1 MLWHPFPSMIASVLL
16 ACATLSLAAPTPGLL
31 GNFLRSMNESSYA
44 LPLQPGSAPLAGATH
59 FRLVPGIFP
68 QGMGY
73 HFDGLATVMSFRF
86 DAQQLTVASKYFASE
101 AQQHFSQCL
110 FEGTG
115 TGPTLGYRAC
125 LTNPGVNLLPL
136 NDQLWL
142 TIDTAFW
149 GRVDPATLGTVAG
162 ARVNFSSSGSLVLNA
177 HPACDPATRECLV
190 QYPCSEDLSPLTNQS
205 CVGRLVW
212 GAVDLTV
219 QELARA
225 TLPEDKLI
233 QHSHSPCIT
242 PNYFVSK
249 LDAFG
254 PRLKPADAGILEF
267 LHQVE
272 DDQWLVYHR
281 ATGSVR
287 IMTSPAA
294 SFVNNHF
301 WNCWES
307 PATGAIVIDLVAAT
321 SNYLDAYFEAALKM
335 PTNWSA
341 LFHAPAR
348 CTVPVSGTSIAC
360 EPFWAGGP
368 SAGVLFDYP
377 TFNPLVKMQPLYEF
391 FYAIAA
397 SSPQA
402 KWFDRLIK
410 VSALSRAIVADW
422 ASPGVFLTEAS
433 FVPHAGAQAEDD
445 GSLVSVVYNATCD
458 VSALAV
464 FDTKTLLLVS
474 WYPLDQVI
482 PFHAHGV
489 TCRAE
494 KCYTNP

>member
-1 MLWHPFPSMIASVLL
+1 MRAVSLSIALL
-16 ACATLSLAAPTPGLL
+16 AALSPAAPAPAGLL
-31 GNFLRSMNESSYA
+31 GNFLRSMNESHYA

-59 FRLVPGIFP
+59 YRLVPGVFP
-68 QGMGY
+68 RGMGY
-73 HFDGLATVMSFRF
+73 HFDGLATVMAFRF
-86 DAQQLTVASKYFASE
+86 DAQTLTVAAQYYESE
-101 AQQHFSQCL
+101 AQQHYAECL

-115 TGPTLGYRAC
+115 TGPTPGFRAC

-136 NDQLWL
+136 NNQLWL

-149 GRVDPATLGTVAG
+149 GRVDPLTLRTVAG
-162 ARVNFSSSGSLVLNA
+162 AKANVSSLVLNA
-177 HPACDPATRECLV
+177 HPACDPATSECLV
-190 QYPCSEDLSPLTNQS
+190 QYPCSRDLFPLTNQS

-212 GAVDLTV
+212 SDADLAV

-225 TLPEDKLI
+225 TLPQDKLI

-249 LDAFG
+249 LDSFG
-254 PRLKPADAGILEF
+254 ARLKPADAGLLEF

-281 ATGSVR
+281 GTGAVR
-287 IMTSPAA
+287 IITSPATA
-294 SFVNNHF
+294 FVNNHF
-301 WNCWES
+301 WNCYES
-307 PATGAIVIDLVAAT
+307 PATGAVVVDLVAAT
-321 SNYLDAYFEAALKM
+321 SDYLDAYFEASLAR
-335 PTNWSA
+335 PTNWTA
-341 LFHAPAR
+341 MFHAPAR
-348 CTVPVSGTSIAC
+348 CTVPVAGATIAC
-360 EPFWAGGP
+360 EPFWAADSA
-368 SAGVLFDYP
+368 SAGVIFDYP

-402 KWFDRLIK
+402 QWFDRLIK
-410 VSALSRAIVADW
+410 VSAPQRAIVADW

-433 FVPHAGAQAEDD
+433 FVPHAGALAEDD
-445 GSLVSVVYNATCD
+445 GSLVSVAYNATSD
-458 VSALAV
+458 ASALAV
-464 FDTKTLLLVS
+464 FSARTLLLVS

-489 TCRAE
+489 SCRAG
-494 KCYTNP
+494 KCYANP

>member
-1 MLWHPFPSMIASVLL
+1 MRAFAILALALL
-16 ACATLSLAAPTPGLL
+16 ASATRFSPGLL
-31 GNFLRSMNESSYA
+31 GNFIRSMNESRFS
-44 LPLQPGSAPLAGATH
+44 LPVQPASVQLAGVTH
-59 FRLVPGIFP
+59 YRLVPGVFP
-68 QGMGY
+68 AGMGY
-73 HFDGLATVMSFRF
+73 HFDGLATVMSFAF
-86 DAQQLTVASKYFASE
+86 DAQHLTVTSKYYMSD
-101 AQQHFSQCL
+101 AQQHYSQCL

-115 TGPTLGYRAC
+115 TGPTRGFLPC

-136 NDQLWL
+136 NNQLWL

-149 GRVDPATLGTVAG
+149 GRVDPLTLGTVAG
-162 ARVNFSSSGSLVLNA
+162 AKVNVSSLVLNA
-177 HPACDPATRECLV
+177 HPACDPATGECLV
-190 QYPCSEDLSPLTNQS
+190 QYPCSKDLSPLTNQS

-212 GAVDLTV
+212 TATDMTV

-249 LDAFG
+249 LDSFG
-254 PRLKPADAGILEF
+254 PRLKLADAGLLEF

-281 ATGSVR
+281 PTGAVRVMFSNAT
-287 IMTSPAA
+287 

-307 PATGAIVIDLVAAT
+307 PTTGAVVIDLVAAT
-321 SNYLDAYFEAALKM
+321 SDYLDAYFEASLAA
-335 PTNWSA
+335 PTNWTA
-341 LFHAPAR
+341 MFHAPAR
-348 CTVPVSGTSIAC
+348 CTVPVSGASIAC
-360 EPFWAGGP
+360 EPFWADG
-368 SAGVLFDYP
+368 ADGVLFDYP
-377 TFNPLVKMQPLYEF
+377 TFSPLVKMQPLYEF

-397 SSPQA
+397 SSPSA

-410 VSALSRAIVADW
+410 VSATQRAIVADW
-422 ASPGVFLTEAS
+422 AAPGVFLTEAS
-433 FVPHAGAQAEDD
+433 FVPHADAQAEDD
-445 GSLVSVVYNATCD
+445 GSLVMVAYNSTAD
-458 VSALAV
+458 ASALAV
-464 FDTKTLLLVS
+464 FSARTLTLAS

-489 TCRAE
+489 SCRAG

>member
-1 MLWHPFPSMIASVLL
+1 MRASILAPVLL
-16 ACATLSLAAPTPGLL
+16 VCAIPPTIPIPKPL
-31 GNFLRSMNESSYA
+31 GNFLRSINETLYS

-59 FRLVPGIFP
+59 FRIVPGAFP
-68 QGMGY
+68 QGMAY

-86 DAQQLTVASKYFASE
+86 DAQRLTVASRRYASDL
-101 AQQHFSQCL
+101 QQHYSQCL

-115 TGPTLGYRAC
+115 TGPTPGYRAC

-136 NDQLWL
+136 KDQLWL

-149 GRVDPATLGTVAG
+149 GRVDPATLGTVVG
-162 ARVNFSSSGSLVLNA
+162 ARVNISSLVLNA
-177 HPACDPATRECLV
+177 HPACDPATGECLV
-190 QYPCSEDLSPLTNQS
+190 QYPCSRDLFPLTNQS

-212 GAVDLTV
+212 GDADMGV

-225 TLPEDKLI
+225 TLPADKLI

-249 LDAFG
+249 LDSFG
-254 PRLKPADAGILEF
+254 PRLKPADAGLLEF

-272 DDQWLVYHR
+272 DNQWLVYHR
-281 ATGSVR
+281 ASGAVR
-287 IMTSPAA
+287 IMSSAA
-294 SFVNNHF
+294 TSFVNNHV

-321 SNYLDAYFEAALKM
+321 SDYLDAYFEASLAQ
-335 PTNWSA
+335 PTNWTA
-341 LFHAPAR
+341 MFHAPAR

-360 EPFWAGGP
+360 EPFWADSA
-368 SAGVLFDYP
+368 SAGVIFDYP
-377 TFNPLVKMQPLYEF
+377 TFNPLVKMQPLYQF

-402 KWFDRLIK
+402 RWFDRLVK
-410 VSALSRAIVADW
+410 VSALRRAIVADW

-445 GSLVSVVYNATCD
+445 GSLVSVAYNATSD
-458 VSALAV
+458 ASALAV
-464 FDTKTLLLVS
+464 FSARTLHLVS

-489 TCRAE
+489 SCRAE
-494 KCYTNP
+494 KCFTNP

>member
-1 MLWHPFPSMIASVLL
+1 
-16 ACATLSLAAPTPGLL
+16 
-31 GNFLRSMNESSYA
+31 MNESRYA

-59 FRLVPGIFP
+59 YRLVPGVFP
-68 QGMGY
+68 PGMGY

-86 DAQQLTVASKYFASE
+86 DAQQLTVSSKFYESE
-101 AQQHFSQCL
+101 AQQHYAQCL

-115 TGPTLGYRAC
+115 TGPTLGFRAC

-136 NDQLWL
+136 NGQLWL

-149 GRVDPATLGTVAG
+149 GRVDPLTLATVAG
-162 ARVNFSSSGSLVLNA
+162 AKVNVSSLVLNA
-177 HPACDPATRECLV
+177 HPACDPATGECFV
-190 QYPCSEDLSPLTNQS
+190 QYPCGEGLSPLTNQS

-212 GAVDLTV
+212 GDADLSV
-219 QELARA
+219 LELARG

-233 QHSHSPCIT
+233 QHSHSPCVT

-249 LDAFG
+249 LDSFG

-267 LHQVE
+267 LHQLE

-281 ATGSVR
+281 GTREVR
-287 IMTSPAA
+287 IMFSNAT
-294 SFVNNHF
+294 SFVNNHL
-301 WNCWES
+301 WNCWENE
-307 PATGAIVIDLVAAT
+307 AGEVVIDLVAAT
-321 SNYLDAYFEAALKM
+321 SDYLDAYFKASLAA
-335 PTNWSA
+335 PTNWTA
-341 LFHAPAR
+341 LFHAPAH
-348 CTVPVSGTSIAC
+348 CTVPASGTSIAC
-360 EPFWAGGP
+360 EPFWAAGSA

-377 TFNPLVKMQPLYEF
+377 TFSPLVKMQPNYAF

-397 SSPQA
+397 SSPSA

-410 VSALSRAIVADW
+410 VSAPQRAIVAAW

-433 FVPHAGAQAEDD
+433 FVPHADAQAEDD
-445 GSLVSVVYNATCD
+445 GSLVSVVYNSSSD
-458 VSALAV
+458 ESALAV
-464 FDTKTLLLVS
+464 FSARTLLLVS

-489 TCRAE
+489 SCRDG